1 MLLAS
6 KAFIELVANPM
17 AGVWTARF
25 GCRYLLALGDA
36 ILFLSSSL
44 FAVGR
49 SFGVL
54 LAARALHGVGSTCL
68 KISGLA
74 ALAATFRGAERN
86 QKLALALAA
95 GALGV
100 VVGYP
105 LGGVLSDLC
114 GTATAPL
121 ALLAG
126 FCALATGF
134 SGTLAKVLKEDGC
147 ELMLGVFFKFGL
159 PGASAGLLMFR
170 CCGVFDVDLDLDRD
184 LELDLDVC

>member
-36 ILFLSSSL
+36 ILFLSSS
-44 FAVGR
+44 R
-49 SFGVL
+49 
-54 LAARALHGVGSTCL
+54 
-68 KISGLA
+68 LA

-126 FCALATGF
+126 FCALATGTFF
-134 SGTLAKVLKEDGC
+134 STRFFSYSRR
-147 ELMLGVFFKFGL
+147 LGFFTMG
-159 PGASAGLLMFR
+159 
-170 CCGVFDVDLDLDRD
+170 
-184 LELDLDVC
+184 